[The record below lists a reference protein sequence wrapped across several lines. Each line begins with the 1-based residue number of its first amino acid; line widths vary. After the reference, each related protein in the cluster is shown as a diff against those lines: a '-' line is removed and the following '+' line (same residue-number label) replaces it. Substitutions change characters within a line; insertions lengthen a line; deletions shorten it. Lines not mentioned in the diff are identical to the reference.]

1 MTDGF
6 DPLEGLTQRQRLG
19 LQELMAAVDQTHSWS
34 WNMPV
39 LIRQRCWLRL
49 DCISL
54 GQLQRWLPPDA
65 REEAPE
71 LVYFRK
77 LRADGM
83 SEVEAEQTCWQEFG
97 MDSCQQALHRYWDSR
112 DESMSPWT
120 SHHFLELVT
129 LLPAFLRGGAN
140 PDPDAGAAQDRFG
153 DRSSAALALD
163 LTTADA
169 SHLPLIPGQ
178 GP

>member
-112 DESMSPWT
+112 DASTSPWT
-120 SHHFLELVT
+120 SHHFVELVT
-129 LLPAFLRGGAN
+129 LYRRSFEVGQTRIPMLVLPRIDSVTGHQLHWLSISPPPMRHTC
-140 PDPDAGAAQDRFG
+140 R
-153 DRSSAALALD
+153 
-163 LTTADA
+163 
-169 SHLPLIPGQ
+169 
-178 GP
+178 

>member
-54 GQLQRWLPPDA
+54 GQLNSVGSPRTLGRKPLNWCISASCAPTGCRRWRPNKPA
-65 REEAPE
+65 GRN
-71 LVYFRK
+71 
-77 LRADGM
+77 
-83 SEVEAEQTCWQEFG
+83 SEWTAVSRPFTATG
-97 MDSCQQALHRYWDSR
+97 TVAMHRR
-112 DESMSPWT
+112 QPWT

-129 LLPAFLRGGAN
+129 LYRRSFEVGQTRIPMLVLPRIDSVTGHQLHWLSISPPPMRHTC
-140 PDPDAGAAQDRFG
+140 R
-153 DRSSAALALD
+153 
-163 LTTADA
+163 
-169 SHLPLIPGQ
+169 
-178 GP
+178 

>member
-1 MTDGF
+1 MTDRF

-54 GQLQRWLPPDA
+54 GQLRVGSPRTL
-65 REEAPE
+65 EEAPE

-83 SEVEAEQTCWQEFG
+83 SEVEAEQPAGRNSEWTAVSRPFTATG
-97 MDSCQQALHRYWDSR
+97 TVAMHRRPRGPATISWNWRPFTGVPSR
-112 DESMSPWT
+112 WGKS
-120 SHHFLELVT
+120 
-129 LLPAFLRGGAN
+129 
-140 PDPDAGAAQDRFG
+140 
-153 DRSSAALALD
+153 
-163 LTTADA
+163 
-169 SHLPLIPGQ
+169 
-178 GP
+178 

>member
-1 MTDGF
+1 
-6 DPLEGLTQRQRLG
+6 
-19 LQELMAAVDQTHSWS
+19 
-34 WNMPV
+34 MPV
-39 LIRQRCWLRL
+39 LIRQRCLAAAGL
-49 DCISL
+49 HQPGAIAAL
-54 GQLQRWLPPDA
+54 APPDA

-112 DESMSPWT
+112 DASTSPWT

-129 LLPAFLRGGAN
+129 LAAFLRGGAN

>member
-54 GQLQRWLPPDA
+54 GQFEPKDYVEEGITYSEPSEQEALNWCISASCAPTGCRRWRPN
-65 REEAPE
+65 
-71 LVYFRK
+71 K
-77 LRADGM
+77 
-83 SEVEAEQTCWQEFG
+83 
-97 MDSCQQALHRYWDSR
+97 
-112 DESMSPWT
+112 
-120 SHHFLELVT
+120 
-129 LLPAFLRGGAN
+129 PAG
-140 PDPDAGAAQDRFG
+140 
-153 DRSSAALALD
+153 
-163 LTTADA
+163 
-169 SHLPLIPGQ
+169 
-178 GP
+178 